1 MARIDGELA
10 VSRSFGDLRYVDS
23 GLIAEPEITKFAIQ
37 PEDMYLILG
46 TDGFWDVFIS
56 FNCTQLTCEEE
67 LRFLL
72 MRWNELSEGSMENL
86 SQYLMNHVT
95 SKHTT
100 FKKDNVTLMV
110 IDIRKYYRP

>member
-1 MARIDGELA
+1 ME
-10 VSRSFGDLRYVDS
+10 S
-23 GLIAEPEITKFAIQ
+23 GLIAEPEITKSAIQ

-46 TDGFWDVFIS
+46 TDGFWDVLNLLIL
-56 FNCTQLTCEEE
+56 QLTCEEE

-100 FKKDNVTLMV
+100 FKKDNMTLMV
-110 IDIRKYYRP
+110 IDLRKYYRP